1 MEKEKSWTIKKV
13 KMQPDESKKKPS
25 VLMVIRQFY
34 PLVGGT
40 EKQAA
45 LLAKKLQECGCTI
58 KLITARL
65 SREWRKNEVIEGVEV
80 VRLTSPKIRV
90 LGTLIYTLSLSYY
103 LIKHRKD
110 YDCIHVHRADYDAV
124 IAITVGGLIR
134 KKVLIK
140 LACSGPFG
148 DLECLRRSP
157 INRIA
162 LWIISKAQRVIAVNE
177 DIKKELLQIG
187 LKNDSICI
195 IPNGVD
201 STIFKPSETMPLSKK
216 KIVTYVGRLHEQKG
230 VEYLLR
236 SWAMLAERCKVDD
249 SSFVLNL
256 NIIGEGPL
264 LEKLVNLSR
273 EMNIENTVNF
283 LGAVTNV
290 AESFHRSD
298 LFVNTSLNEGI
309 SNSLLEAMACGLPV
323 VATNISGNNEL
334 IQDGFNGLLVPSK
347 DTVALTG
354 AMEDLLADSV
364 TAKKLGINARE
375 TIELK
380 YAGHVVAKEYMKLY
394 RSYLNSAMA
403 G

>member
-1 MEKEKSWTIKKV
+1 
-13 KMQPDESKKKPS
+13 MQSDESKKKPAL
-25 VLMVIRQFY
+25 LMVIRQFY
-34 PLVGGT
+34 PLIGGT

-65 SREWRKNEVIEGVEV
+65 NREWKKNELIEGLEV
-80 VRLTSPKIRV
+80 VRLTSPNIRV
-90 LGTLIYTLSLSYY
+90 LGTVIYALSLSYY
-103 LIKHRKD
+103 LFNHRKD

-124 IAITVGGLIR
+124 MAIMVGGLIG

-187 LKNDSICI
+187 LKNDSISI

-201 STIFKPSETMPLSKK
+201 SKNFKPSAAIPLSKK
-216 KIVTYVGRLHEQKG
+216 KMVTYVGRLHEQKG
-230 VEYLLR
+230 VEYLIR
-236 SWAMLAERCKVDD
+236 SWAMLAERFRVNG
-249 SSFVLNL
+249 SSLQLNL

-264 LEKLVNLSR
+264 LGKLVNLSR
-273 EMNIENTVNF
+273 ELNIEDRVDFLGTVN
-283 LGAVTNV
+283 NV
-290 AESFHRSD
+290 AEFFHRSD

-309 SNSLLEAMACGLPV
+309 SNSLLEAMACGLPI

-347 DTVALTG
+347 DSVALTR
-354 AMEDLLADSV
+354 AMENLLTDSV
-364 TAKKLGINARE
+364 TAKQLGVKARE

-380 YAGHVVAKEYMKLY
+380 YASHVVAKEYMKLY
-394 RSYLNSAMA
+394 RSYLDSAVA
-403 G
+403 E

>member
-1 MEKEKSWTIKKV
+1 
-13 KMQPDESKKKPS
+13 MQPNESKKKLS
-25 VLMVIRQFY
+25 LIMIIRQFY
-34 PLVGGT
+34 PLIGGT

-45 LLAKKLQECGCTI
+45 LLARKLQERGCSI

-65 SREWRKNEVIEGVEV
+65 SKVWKKNELIEGLEV
-80 VRLTSPKIRV
+80 VRLPSPRIRV
-90 LGTLIYTLSLSYY
+90 LGTLIYVLSLIYY
-103 LIKHRKD
+103 LFKHRKH

-124 IAITVGGLIR
+124 IAITVGRLIG

-157 INRIA
+157 ITRLA

-187 LKNDSICI
+187 LKTDSISM

-201 STIFKPSETMPLSKK
+201 SKIFKPSETIPLSKK
-216 KIVTYVGRLHEQKG
+216 KMVTYVGRLHEQKG

-236 SWAMLAERCKVDD
+236 SWAMLAERFRLAD
-249 SSFVLNL
+249 SSFELNL

-264 LEKLVNLSR
+264 LEKLVNLAG
-273 EMNIENTVNF
+273 ELNIENRVNF
-283 LGAVTNV
+283 LGTVNNV
-290 AESFHRSD
+290 AESFQRSD
-298 LFVNTSLNEGI
+298 VFVNASLNEGI
-309 SNSLLEAMACGLPV
+309 SNSLLEAMACGLPI

-334 IQDGFNGLLVPSK
+334 IQDAYNGLLVPPK
-347 DTVALTG
+347 DTGALTR
-354 AMEDLLADSV
+354 AMECLLTDSV
-364 TAKKLGINARE
+364 TAKKLGVKARE

-380 YAGHVVAKEYMKLY
+380 YAGHVVAKEYMELY
-394 RSYLNSAMA
+394 RLYLDTSMA
-403 G
+403 E